1 MPHSK
6 MLKVSAFAILLCTL
20 LSVQSTWAKGFINT
34 NWRGLAVKGYDVVAY
49 FTMNKPVKG
58 SSEFSYKWMD
68 ATWRFSSQAH
78 LDLFK
83 AAPEKYAPQYGGY

>member
-1 MPHSK
+1 
-6 MLKVSAFAILLCTL
+6 
-20 LSVQSTWAKGFINT
+20 
-34 NWRGLAVKGYDVVAY
+34 
-49 FTMNKPVKG
+49 MNKPVKG

>member
-1 MPHSK
+1 MPK
-6 MLKVSAFAILLCTL
+6 WKAFKLSAIAIILFTL
-20 LSVQSTWAKGFINT
+20 LSVQSTWAKSFINT
-34 NWRGLAVKGYDVVAY
+34 NWRGLALKGYDVVAY

-58 SSEFSYKWMD
+58 TSAFSYKWKD
-68 ATWRFSSQAH
+68 ATWRFSSQKH